1 MIALMLL
8 LVAAVLLNAS
18 NTPTSGS
25 GSATSSA
32 STLDYHFGL
41 FCCLTA
47 SGLSGLSGAL
57 VQRALSG
64 AVAQNPFLYTAELA
78 TYGIVFLLVTSLFRE
93 KERDIM
99 LSGNLFTN
107 WEVYTLIPVT
117 ANVSIY
123 IYIHTLSLPSICVS
137 CMLIILLLFTNR
149 LLAV

>member
-1 MIALMLL
+1 MQMIALMLL

-18 NTPTSGS
+18 NTPTS

-64 AVAQNPFLYTAELA
+64 TVAQNPFLYTAELA
-78 TYGIVFLLVTSLFRE
+78 TYGIIFLLVTSLFRE

-107 WEVYTLIPVT
+107 WEVYTLIPVS
-117 ANVSIY
+117 ANVST
-123 IYIHTLSLPSICVS
+123 HVHVCVYFIS
-137 CMLIILLLFTNR
+137 TC
-149 LLAV
+149 V